1 MKSNIVSKWKAYLI
15 IALIVIL
22 AGMVVLGVFGLN
34 NSVDY
39 GKGYEARIEIES
51 NVNGSA
57 EVADKAAKDYFKSV
71 SAKVDYT
78 ETQTLD
84 DGATVIY
91 KLDSLDGV
99 DETAL
104 DKAVKDAIAA
114 SEFAYLNGGATIK
127 EVTAGKTGTT
137 VILYAVLALGI
148 AAVVIFIYA
157 LIAEKVASGVA
168 VLVSMVVSALL
179 YASLV
184 AVTRLPADAFF
195 AVGLVASVALGA
207 GLSLAMCNRFK
218 ETARMVTDEKLSVE
232 DVANKGAAMSFAR
245 FNFAFFAMAVAA
257 VSFAALGFFGGAT
270 ALAFVGAQILVAAV
284 ASYYAAFTFTPMLYA
299 AIKKNKR

>member
-1 MKSNIVSKWKAYLI
+1 MKSNIVSKWKVFLI
-15 IALIVIL
+15 IALVVVL

-39 GKGYEARIEIES
+39 SKGYEARVEIES
-51 NVNGSA
+51 SVNGAA
-57 EVADKAAKDYFKSV
+57 EVTEKAAKDYFKSV
-71 SAKVDYT
+71 SAKVDYS
-78 ETQTLD
+78 ETQVLD
-84 DGATVIY
+84 DGATIVY
-91 KLDSLDGV
+91 KLSSLDGV

-104 DKAVKDAIAA
+104 DSAVKSAIAA
-114 SEFAYLNGGATIK
+114 SDFAHLKGGATIK
-127 EVTAGKTGTT
+127 EVTVGNEIKT
-137 VILYAVLALGI
+137 VILYTVLALGI
-148 AAVVIFIYA
+148 AAVVIFVYA

-184 AVTRLPADAFF
+184 AVTRLPANEFF
-195 AVGLVASVALGA
+195 VVGLAASVALGA

-218 ETARMVTDEKLSVE
+218 ETAKIVAEQKLSAA
-232 DVANKGAAMSFAR
+232 DIANKGAAMSFAR

-257 VSFAALGFFGGAT
+257 VSFAALGIFGGAI
-270 ALAFVGAQILVAAV
+270 ALSFVGAQILVSAV

-299 AIKKNKR
+299 AINKNKR

>member
-1 MKSNIVSKWKAYLI
+1 MKCNIVSKWKMFFI
-15 IALIVIL
+15 IAVIAVL
-22 AGMVVLGVFGLN
+22 AGAVVIGVFGLN
-34 NSVDY
+34 GSVDY

-71 SAKVDYT
+71 NAKVDYT

-91 KLDSLDGV
+91 KLKSLDGV
-99 DETAL
+99 DEAAL
-104 DKAVKDAIAA
+104 DKAVKDAVAA
-114 SEFAYLNGGATIK
+114 SEFAHLSGGATVK
-127 EVTAGKTGTT
+127 EITAGKENSA
-137 VILYAVLALGI
+137 VVLYTVLALGI
-148 AAVVIFIYA
+148 AAVAIFVYS

-168 VLVSMVVSALL
+168 VLVSMVLSALL

-184 AVTRLPADAFF
+184 AITRIPADAFF
-195 AVGLVASVALGA
+195 AVGLAASVALGA

-218 ETARMVTDEKLSVE
+218 ETARMVTDEKLSAA

-257 VSFAALGFFGGAT
+257 VSFAALGIFGGAT
-270 ALAFVGAQILVAAV
+270 ALAFVGAQVLVAAV